1 MSEPGVPA
9 GSPSPAPLRPIDS
22 HCHLADDAFKADI
35 IDVVL
40 RARSAGSPTA
50 LCILDAGEAEELRRA
65 PGLKELWSSVRFS
78 VGVHPMRADTYRADP
93 QAAGRAIEK
102 ALASVPGVCALGE
115 MGLDYHYDYAKPP
128 LQQAVFAA
136 QVRLARTRRLPVIV
150 HTREA
155 DEDTIRILK
164 DSGKGEVRGVFHCFT
179 GNAALAAAAL
189 DLGFYL
195 SFSGIVSF
203 PKSDALRAVAAS
215 VPADR
220 LLIET
225 DSPYLAPVPH
235 RGKRNEPALVIHV
248 AEALAAARR
257 TTPAHVVEQTTA
269 NFDALFGKR

>member
-9 GSPSPAPLRPIDS
+9 GSPGAALRPIDS
-22 HCHLADDAFKADI
+22 HCHLADDAFAADL

-40 RARSAGSPTA
+40 RARTAGSPTA
-50 LCILDAGEAEELRRA
+50 LCILDAGQAEELRRA
-65 PGLKELWSSVRFS
+65 KPLRELWSSVRFA
-78 VGVHPMRADTYRADP
+78 VGVHPMHAETYRADP
-93 QAAGRAIEK
+93 QAAVRAIEK
-102 ALASVPGVCALGE
+102 ALTAVPDACALGE
-115 MGLDYHYDYAKPP
+115 MGLDYHYDFAKPP
-128 LQQAVFAA
+128 LQQSVFAA
-136 QVRLARTRRLPVIV
+136 QVKLARARRLPVIV

-164 DSGKGEVRGVFHCFT
+164 DSGKGEIRGVFHCFT

-215 VPADR
+215 VPAER

-225 DSPYLAPVPH
+225 DSPYLAPAPH
-235 RGKRNEPALVIHV
+235 RGKRNEPALVVHV
-248 AEALAAARR
+248 AEALAATRR
-257 TTPAHVVEQTTA
+257 TTPAAIVEQTAA
-269 NFDALFGKR
+269 NFEALFGKR